1 MCGKNMHVAVAVAVP
16 GDWRHWLK
24 RRWVTGGGVNWRSVR
39 NAAIAW
45 RMEVEYDSDSRRC
58 DGSGRFGSDD
68 EYEYDLALCADLGLA
83 DY

>member
-1 MCGKNMHVAVAVAVP
+1 
-16 GDWRHWLK
+16 
-24 RRWVTGGGVNWRSVR
+24 
-39 NAAIAW
+39 
-45 RMEVEYDSDSRRC
+45 MEVEYDSDSRRC